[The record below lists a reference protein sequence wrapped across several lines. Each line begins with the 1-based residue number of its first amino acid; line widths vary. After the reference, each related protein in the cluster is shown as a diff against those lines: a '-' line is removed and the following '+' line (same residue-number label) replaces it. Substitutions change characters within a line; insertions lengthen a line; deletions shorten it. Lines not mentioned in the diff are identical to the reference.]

1 MAQEKITKE
10 EKKVLSIWASVV
22 VVLVVV
28 LLILNHF
35 FPIKTLINSLYG
47 KNTEIINKYTIIGDY
62 SRYSTVS
69 GALQKYYSF
78 VNAKDYDSVIKILN
92 EEYVKDN
99 KITKDNIEDFISFP
113 DDKYV
118 TFDPNIMYRK
128 SLKEGVYSYIMDGE
142 IEERDTGDVLGKTYY
157 QVILDGNTFLFS
169 VKPLTEEE
177 YGGLKNE

>member
-1 MAQEKITKE
+1 MASEKITKE
-10 EKKVLSIWASVV
+10 EKKVLSIWAGVV

-35 FPIKTLINSLYG
+35 FPIKTLLSSLYG
-47 KNTEIINKYTIIGDY
+47 TKSEIIKNYEILGDY
-62 SRYSTVS
+62 SRYATVS
-69 GALQKYYSF
+69 GTLQKYYSF
-78 VNAKDYDSVIKILN
+78 VNAKDYDAVIKILN
-92 EEYVKDN
+92 EEYVKKN
-99 KITKDNIEDFISFP
+99 KITKDNVADFIEFP
-113 DDKYV
+113 DDKYI

-128 SLKEGVYSYIMDGE
+128 TLKEGVYSYIMDGE